1 MKNIK
6 INWAKVAKILKFAA
20 TVITTIVGTMAIQS
34 CR

>member
-1 MKNIK
+1 MKNKK
-6 INWAKVAKILKFAA
+6 INWAKVAKILKFVA